1 MPSLVE
7 VFPLLCLMVVL
18 LWQVFIW
25 LRIEVLRVA
34 NAELIADVVAQ
45 LGKAKAE
52 IVAKI
57 GGLEAAVASGEDLSG
72 PLAELVAAAQGLD
85 DVVPDDVVPDEPLIE
100 FPEQPED
107 APVE

>member
-1 MPSLVE
+1 
-7 VFPLLCLMVVL
+7 MVL
-18 LWQVFIW
+18 SWQVFIW
-25 LRIEVLRVA
+25 LRIEVFRLS
-34 NAELIADVVAQ
+34 NSELINNVVAQ
-45 LGKAKAE
+45 LGKAKSE

-72 PLAELVAAAQGLD
+72 PLAVLAAAAQGLD
-85 DVVPDDVVPDEPLIE
+85 DVVPDEVAASDVLIE

>member
-1 MPSLVE
+1 
-7 VFPLLCLMVVL
+7 MVVL

>member
-1 MPSLVE
+1 M
-7 VFPLLCLMVVL
+7 FPLLCLMVVL

-85 DVVPDDVVPDEPLIE
+85 DVVPDEVPAEPLIE

-107 APVE
+107 EPVE